1 MQIKLLVEGGS
12 MKPGPVL
19 SQKLGPIGLN
29 ISQVIQKVNDV
40 TKDFNGLKV
49 PVELDVNA
57 STKEFKVKVF
67 SPSVSEL
74 LKKELGIEK
83 GSGMQKKVQVA
94 NISIEQIISIAKAKL
109 PNLLCKDLK
118 AAVKTVIGSCVSLG
132 ILIENKP
139 ASEVEQQIDEGKYD
153 NEIQEEKTEVSSEK
167 KAKLE
172 KYFLKLSEAE
182 EKKIKQEE
190 AEKEAEAKEAEAKE
204 TEEKP
209 ESPKSEPKPAETK
222 PEPTEEKPQETD
234 QNKTQVENSNL
245 TKEKPINSKTT
256 TPE

>member
-12 MKPGPVL
+12 MKPGPAL
-19 SQKLGPIGLN
+19 SQKLGPIGIN
-29 ISQVIQKVNDV
+29 INQVIQKVNDA

-49 PVELDVNA
+49 PVELDVDT
-57 STKEFKVKVF
+57 STKEFGVKVF
-67 SPSVSEL
+67 SPPVSEL

-83 GSGMQKKVQVA
+83 GSGMQKKIQVA
-94 NISIEQIISIAKAKL
+94 NASIEQIISIAKTKL

-139 ASEVEQQIDEGKYD
+139 ASEVEQQIDGGKYD
-153 NEIQEEKTEVSSEK
+153 KEIQEEKTEVSQEK

-172 KYFLKLSEAE
+172 KYFVKLSEAE

-190 AEKEAEAKEAEAKE
+190 EEKEAAAKEAEAKE
-204 TEEKP
+204 EGEKPEEEKP
-209 ESPKSEPKPAETK
+209 EEETEAE
-222 PEPTEEKPQETD
+222 EEK
-234 QNKTQVENSNL
+234 K
-245 TKEKPINSKTT
+245 
-256 TPE
+256 